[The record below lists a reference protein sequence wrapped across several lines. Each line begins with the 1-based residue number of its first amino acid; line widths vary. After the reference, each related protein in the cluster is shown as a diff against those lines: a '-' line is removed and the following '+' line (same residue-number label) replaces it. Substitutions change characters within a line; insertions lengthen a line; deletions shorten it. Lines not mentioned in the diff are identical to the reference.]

1 MSVLDGALSTDSAAE
16 KIFSILGNDDGPAAE
31 VPMEQLSDEAK
42 ASRIAQEPEPG
53 EETPEAKV
61 ETNEP
66 AVEAEPQTPPIEP
79 PAFWDA
85 EAKERFKALG
95 PDLQRTIAEK
105 ERERESVFG
114 KTQREA
120 AEARKAAEA
129 ERQAIQSE
137 RQQLATRLTSQID
150 YLESM
155 DPVLAEGRKTDWAKA
170 SQTDPIATQQKWF
183 EWQQREMQVAQLS
196 RERDAARQRIEQD
209 SVRKAEEVLATKLD
223 FWGDSDKRKSFQTEL
238 RTHLQGE
245 GYSTDEIS
253 GINDPRAVLTARKA
267 MLYDQLMAQ
276 QATIASKLKQAPA
289 PKTVLKT
296 QAPSDDKSDKTA
308 AALKRA
314 KSFTRTED
322 QAALIASLVD

>member
-1 MSVLDGALSTDSAAE
+1 MSVSDGVLSTDSAAE
-16 KIFSILGNDDGPAAE
+16 KIFSILGEDDGAGPAAE
-31 VPMEQLSDEAK
+31 TPIEQLSDEAK
-42 ASRIAQEPEPG
+42 AARIAQEPEQT
-53 EETPEAKV
+53 ETPAEE
-61 ETNEP
+61 ETNETE
-66 AVEAEPQTPPIEP
+66 AEAEPKAPPIEP

-95 PDLQRTIAEK
+95 PDLQKVIAEK

-120 AEARKAAEA
+120 AEARKVAES
-129 ERQAIQSE
+129 ERTAIQNE
-137 RQQLATRLTSQID
+137 RQQLAKRLTSQID
-150 YLESM
+150 HLESM

-170 SQTDPIATQQKWF
+170 SLEDPIAAQQKWF
-183 EWQQREMQVAQLS
+183 AWQQREMHVAQLS

-209 SVRKAEEVLATKLD
+209 AVRKAEEVLATKLD
-223 FWGDSDKRKSFQTEL
+223 FWGDSEKRKTFQSEL
-238 RTHLQGE
+238 RSHLQSE
-245 GYSTDEIS
+245 GYAPEEIS
-253 GINDPRAVLTARKA
+253 GISDPRAVLTARKA

-276 QATIASKLKQAPA
+276 QTAIADKKKSAPP

-314 KSFTRTED
+314 KSLTRTDD
-322 QAALIASLVD
+322 QAALIASLIN